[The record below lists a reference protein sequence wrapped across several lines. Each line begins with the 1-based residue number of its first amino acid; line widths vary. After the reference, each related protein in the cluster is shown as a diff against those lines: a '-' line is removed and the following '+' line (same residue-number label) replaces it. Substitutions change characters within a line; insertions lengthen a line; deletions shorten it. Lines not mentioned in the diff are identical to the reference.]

1 VNKQI
6 PSYLKL
12 VTDTIT
18 EAPAAS
24 CEDLAALEHVCQA
37 FELATGWRLEYAVG
51 PIPSTKSN
59 LMWSA
64 PVDPGVGASPGHI
77 RLLFSEVLPSDVAPR
92 IALEQIE
99 PLADALGKMWGEL
112 LAARHALRQREAELA
127 TGVPLVLHEDDA
139 APRLGEQ
146 LEAVLRGGAEA
157 IGCQAAALYLLD
169 PATTELKLRSSW
181 GLPLKRLADPA
192 RPLRG
197 ALADLEA
204 LMGHAVVLTD
214 AELHDYW
221 KVPEKTFRSCVCVP
235 VSSPTMPLGTLW
247 AFCGEARD
255 FSDAQT
261 NIWEVVA
268 GRLAADLE
276 RRVLVDEALA
286 ARDQT
291 KQITAAQ
298 RSQEEQLPRIA
309 PLVEGWEIA
318 AKAYHAGPVGGT
330 FYDWFARDD
339 GGLAV
344 VAGDALQRGV
354 EGALTASALRTAARA
369 LGTQCEAAHVL
380 LEKTN
385 AILWTGSAGD
395 SGAGLFQAIVTPAAA
410 AIEFSAAGPIRV
422 LTIGADGHLAL
433 TGPSAPLGLHETLRT
448 SSLRPALSPGA
459 WLLAY
464 GTTFLGDVDQQALE
478 AMDEQL
484 AGAFEH
490 CPNFAAGRLIEIA
503 GDVLQAYPALDGT
516 DRVLALIKRRRP

>member
-1 VNKQI
+1 MNKQI

-12 VTDTIT
+12 VTDTVT

-24 CEDLAALEHVCQA
+24 CEDLSALAHVCQA
-37 FELATGWRLEYAVG
+37 LEQATGWRLEYAVG
-51 PIPSTKSN
+51 PIPSTNSN

-64 PVDPGVGASPGHI
+64 PVNPGVGASPGHI
-77 RLLFSEVLPSDVAPR
+77 RLLFSEELPSGAAPR
-92 IALEQIE
+92 MALEQIE
-99 PLADALGKMWGEL
+99 PLADALGKFWGEL
-112 LAARHALRQREAELA
+112 LAARQALRHREAELA
-127 TGVPLVLHEDDA
+127 AGVPLVLHEDDA
-139 APRLGEQ
+139 ASRLSEQ

-221 KVPEKTFRSCVCVP
+221 KVPEKAFRSCVCVP

-247 AFCGEARD
+247 AFCDEARD

-286 ARDQT
+286 ARAQT

-309 PLVEGWEIA
+309 PMVEGWEIA
-318 AKAYHAGPVGGT
+318 AKAYHTGPVGGT

-344 VAGDALQRGV
+344 VAGDAMQRGV

-369 LGTQCEAAHVL
+369 LGTQREAAHVL

-385 AILWTGSAGD
+385 SILWTGSAGEG
-395 SGAGLFQAIVTPAAA
+395 GAGLFHAIVTPAAA
-410 AIEFSAAGPIRV
+410 EFAAAGPIRV
-422 LTIGADGHLAL
+422 LTIGADGRLAL
-433 TGPSAPLGLHETLRT
+433 TGPSAPLGLDETLRT
-448 SSLRPALSPGA
+448 SSMRPALLPGA

-464 GTTFLGDVDQQALE
+464 GTTFLGDVDQQTLE

-490 CPNFAAGRLIEIA
+490 CLSFAAGRLIEIV
-503 GDVLQAYPALDGT
+503 GDVLQAYPAQDGT
-516 DRVLALIKRRRP
+516 DRVLVLIKRRRP